1 MSAFAGSVS
10 AATYGDP
17 ATKTLIH
24 VTGGANLTA
33 TAIAVLWTA
42 PTTAGTYV
50 ISKYSAV
57 NNMPTLSSPT
67 SGTLT
72 GQITVTVVAASSGG
86 AYSPVYS
93 ACYTKTA
100 VANAVNT
107 GALTS
112 DSTDSSVVNG
122 AQWYIGI
129 ALNDAYAA
137 NLSAGNLVATATNGG
152 ILNITSTGDGSALS
166 AGTGSTV
173 VVSASGSGNN
183 QTIGCGTS
191 VSSDCNA
198 SVIRSEI
205 TGNNN
210 NTVQTLSGGVVQSK
224 IAVNGNYN
232 NVTHTA
238 SGVGLHSGEITVSGS
253 GTSTLANAVT
263 LTQSGAQTKNAVITS
278 NGSNNNVI
286 VIQSD

>member
-1 MSAFAGSVS
+1 MVSTGAWANDVYVEQIGDNSSVS
-10 AATYGDP
+10 ITQ
-17 ATKTLIH
+17 
-24 VTGGANLTA
+24 TG
-33 TAIAVLWTA
+33 
-42 PTTAGTYV
+42 
-50 ISKYSAV
+50 
-57 NNMPTLSSPT
+57 
-67 SGTLT
+67 
-72 GQITVTVVAASSGG
+72 
-86 AYSPVYS
+86 
-93 ACYTKTA
+93 
-100 VANAVNT
+100 
-107 GALTS
+107 
-112 DSTDSSVVNG
+112 
-122 AQWYIGI
+122 
-129 ALNDAYAA
+129 
-137 NLSAGNLVATATNGG
+137 AGNLVNGNVG
-152 ILNITSTGDGSALS
+152 GTGNTDDAALIRGDLNDVTINQIGASNTISMIINNESS
-166 AGTGSTV
+166 GTGSTV